1 MVLDEKVRKQV
12 SRQFERLT
20 GSVRLVVFTQEFECD
35 YCRDTRSIAE
45 ELAQLSDKVS
55 VRVHDF
61 GADTDAVQRY
71 RIARI
76 PALVVEGDEDYGIR
90 FYGIP
95 GGYEFS
101 SLLET
106 IRLVSQRK
114 SELDP
119 STIDFLNGLAEDVD
133 IKVFVSPTCPYCPR
147 AVVLANHMAIASPRV
162 TAQMIEVGEFPE
174 LAVKYQ
180 VQGVPRTVV
189 NETIVQEG
197 AAPEAVFVS
206 LLRGKLR

>member
-12 SRQFERLT
+12 TKQFDRLT

-35 YCRDTRSIAE
+35 YCRETRSIAE
-45 ELAQLSDKVS
+45 ELAELSDKVS
-55 VRVHDF
+55 VRVYDF
-61 GADTDAVQRY
+61 VRDSDAVKKY
-71 RIARI
+71 RIERI
-76 PALVVEGDEDYGIR
+76 PATVVEWAEDYGIR
-90 FYGIP
+90 FNGIP
-95 GGYEFS
+95 GGYEFT

-114 SELDP
+114 SELEP
-119 STIDFLNGLAEDVD
+119 STVEFLNGLKEDVD
-133 IKVFVSPTCPYCPR
+133 IKVFVTPTCPYCPR
-147 AVVLANHMAIASPRV
+147 AVVLANHMAIAAPRV
-162 TAQMIEVGEFPE
+162 TARMIEVSEFPE

-197 AAPEAVFVS
+197 AAPEGVMVS
-206 LLRGKLR
+206 LLKGKLK